1 MEWTQEKLEAL
12 YVEVQ
17 KKAMTD
23 EAFRKELLADS
34 TKAIEAFAGEKLPEG
49 FKLKVI
55 ENDPAYTAT
64 MVLPDLLGR
73 ELTDE
78 ESDVVSGGISF
89 SSLFGK
95 AKSFLGS
102 HEDQIVGAVK
112 GAVSS
117 LSDSKD
123 PHLNRPVK

>member
-1 MEWTQEKLEAL
+1 MEWTQEKLAEL
-12 YVEVQ
+12 ITELQ
-17 KKAMTD
+17 KKATVD
-23 EAFRKELLADS
+23 EAFRKELLADPE
-34 TKAIEAFAGEKLPEG
+34 KAIETLTGKKPPEG
-49 FKLKVI
+49 FRLKVV
-55 ENDPAYTAT
+55 EHDPAYTAT